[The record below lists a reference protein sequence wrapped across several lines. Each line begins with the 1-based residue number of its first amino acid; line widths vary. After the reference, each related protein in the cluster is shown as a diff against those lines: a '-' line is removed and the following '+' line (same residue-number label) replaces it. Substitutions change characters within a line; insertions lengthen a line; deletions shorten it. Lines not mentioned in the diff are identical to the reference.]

1 MPAEVTKVSPP
12 ALLQAAATAAATADQ
27 AAAPHPAAIP
37 HATPGSA
44 ADGAWAALA
53 AAMGARQ
60 ADMSAKV
67 AEKGPA
73 IQAAAQSGVAQ
84 LQAQDEQNA
93 EAIGAVGASAGQGLS
108 AAGGAP
114 SGAV

>member
-1 MPAEVTKVSPP
+1 
-12 ALLQAAATAAATADQ
+12 
-27 AAAPHPAAIP
+27 
-37 HATPGSA
+37 
-44 ADGAWAALA
+44 
-53 AAMGARQ
+53 MGARQ

-73 IQAAAQSGVAQ
+73 MQAAAQSGVAQ

-108 AAGGAP
+108 AAGR
-114 SGAV
+114 